1 MQIMK
6 KGCVDKLE
14 CRFPTLFKVMW
25 FSVVLWLLVSIANYF
40 GHWLL
45 FSRLDSFGMG
55 VIFMFAVSLIICFG
69 GAILTLFK
77 KEDAL
82 LALGSKGKTIASYSF
97 MITFI
102 VLLLYSMLDLCLSPD
117 YHTEYTRNGGVP
129 LIPVETI
136 IKIVFNF
143 IISVIVSV
151 AVVLSYG
158 YIRICLMMFSG
169 RIRRIGIEI
178 ALAVILIVS
187 LSHYINDQPWINI
200 LVVLLAAIFLYD
212 IWQLADFKEEQVT
225 WDKIKEVVT
234 EDD

>member
-1 MQIMK
+1 MIMNK
-6 KGCVDKLE
+6 ECVNKLE

-25 FSVVLWLLVSIANYF
+25 ISVVLWLLVSIANYF
-40 GHWLL
+40 GHW
-45 FSRLDSFGMG
+45 FIQSRLDSFGMG
-55 VIFMFAVSLIICFG
+55 VIFMFAASLLICFG
-69 GAILTLFK
+69 VAILKLFK
-77 KEDAL
+77 NEDAL
-82 LALGSKGKTIASYSF
+82 LALGSKARTIASYSF
-97 MITFI
+97 MISFI
-102 VLLLYSMLDLCLSPD
+102 ALLLYSMLDLCLSPD
-117 YHTEYTRNGGVP
+117 YHTDYTRNGGVP

-143 IISVIVSV
+143 IISAIVSV

-178 ALAVILIVS
+178 ALAVFLIVS

-212 IWQLADFKEEQVT
+212 IWQFADFKEEHVS
-225 WDKIKEVVT
+225 WDAIKKYVNEN
-234 EDD
+234 D